1 MYLYGKKM
9 TAFEKVFDG
18 LKVVE
23 LASVLAGPAVGMF
36 FAELGAE
43 VLKIENKSTRGD
55 VTRSWKLPAENPKQ
69 AWSAYFHAVNWNKT
83 YLQVDLRNSLD
94 LEKVMQEIATADIVI
109 SNFKSGS
116 AAQFGL
122 DYSQLQHKFPDLI
135 YASITAYGP
144 DNPKP
149 GFDVA
154 IQAETGWIH
163 MNGEPHG
170 SAVKMPVALIDLLAA
185 HQLKEGILVA
195 LLQRYRTGKGCHVT
209 TSLFD
214 ASISSLANQA
224 SNWLNLQ
231 HIPQRMGSK
240 HPNIAPYGDTF
251 LTKDDKSLIL
261 ATGTEKHF
269 QALCKS
275 LELSALLKEKRFSTN
290 ALRLKHRSQ
299 LIEQLSPAFRRWTA
313 AELLDRFE
321 KAQIPVSPIRNLAEV
336 FALPA
341 AQALIL
347 MEVLPDG
354 SSSRRVRTAV
364 FKAVSST

>member
-83 YLQVDLRNSLD
+83 YLQVDLRDSVD

-135 YASITAYGP
+135 YASITAYGT

-275 LELSALLKEKRFSTN
+275 LELSALLKEERFSTN